1 MLIALVAAI
10 ACVNDNVNVRRRS
23 CAFGSY
29 ELFKIHVRQ
38 AMDTLGCDATC
49 NGCSLSSL
57 DDCETIGVIAA
68 YSEEAGQDSALERL
82 HLASAHC
89 LVPGGFSSVPA
100 IDVVNQIKAV
110 PPMPCAGDE
119 DIDDEAWALFTA
131 YAGFSTFLLIES
143 MIDRSGYI
151 NLASGPKI

>member
-89 LVPGGFSSVPA
+89 LVPGGFRPFPPSTLSTKSRLFRRCLVRVTRTSMTKHGRFSQHTRGSV
-100 IDVVNQIKAV
+100 
-110 PPMPCAGDE
+110 
-119 DIDDEAWALFTA
+119 
-131 YAGFSTFLLIES
+131 
-143 MIDRSGYI
+143 RSC
-151 NLASGPKI
+151 